1 VPRGAC
7 HNAGRGLPEGDP
19 TLQGSAPHYGGKTA
33 VLGEGRK
40 GARLPGCQLARPTRG
55 RHKGGGER
63 RGMKGPRS
71 RAFVTNGLEEDG
83 NKVAPECP
91 VPGRLEHPVG
101 MLILYYVCVSR

>member
-1 VPRGAC
+1 
-7 HNAGRGLPEGDP
+7 
-19 TLQGSAPHYGGKTA
+19 
-33 VLGEGRK
+33 
-40 GARLPGCQLARPTRG
+40 
-55 RHKGGGER
+55 
-63 RGMKGPRS
+63 MKGPRS